1 MKTTKVGIREF
12 RAGLS
17 EYIAASTPVAVTRHG
32 QTVGYFIPA
41 RGHDA
46 AQMAALR
53 KASELL
59 DALLEKH
66 GVNEDDVVAEFKEA
80 RKRAPSV

>member
-17 EYIAASTPVAVTRHG
+17 EYIAAGTPVAVTRHG

-53 KASELL
+53 IASELL